1 MSMLAMTDI
10 TILSEIAGAVPSPAF
25 EILAPMWMCHLW
37 FIILCF
43 LLAGYAILDGFDLGV
58 GIIHFI
64 VGRTERE
71 RAVHASV
78 IGPVWDGNE
87 VWLVTFGGGLFAAFP
102 LAYGTIFSAFMVPLM
117 IVLFCLI
124 LRATSLEFR
133 SKANN
138 RFLKFACDFGFFGAS
153 LLATFVFGASVG
165 AVMEGIPLDAAGT
178 LILPGESTPAGAGPF
193 EELTFALTPLSV
205 SSGILAITLFAL
217 HGSLFLN
224 LKTTGRLQVRI
235 QKLFPLFYCAFVL
248 AFITATIVAFR
259 TIDAATLTGPWAI
272 TVAIL
277 NVLAVLNLPRAM
289 YRGKPWTAF
298 VSSCCVVLALIF
310 LFGKAIHPNL
320 AISSLNTDWNIT
332 IFDAASTRATLLTMF
347 VVVCFAI
354 PFVMLYTAI
363 TYWTFRG
370 TVSIPDEE
378 DMEIES

>member
-1 MSMLAMTDI
+1 MSMVALADI
-10 TILSEIAGAVPSPAF
+10 LILSNTANPVATPAS
-25 EILAPMWMCHLW
+25 ELLAPMWMCHMW
-37 FIILCF
+37 FVILCV

-64 VGRTERE
+64 VGRNEHERGL
-71 RAVHASV
+71 HASV

-124 LRATSLEFR
+124 LRATSVEFR
-133 SKANN
+133 SKANSA
-138 RFLKFACDFGFFGAS
+138 FLKFACDLGFFTAS
-153 LLATFVFGASVG
+153 ILATFIFGVAVG
-165 AVMEGIPLDAAGT
+165 AIMEGIPLNDAGT
-178 LILPGESTPAGAGPF
+178 LILPGEGTPAGAGPF
-193 EELTFALTPLSV
+193 EELTFALTPLSIC
-205 SSGILAITLFAL
+205 SGTLAVTLFAL

-224 LKTTGRLQVRI
+224 LKTTGRLQTRI
-235 QKLFPLFYCAFVL
+235 QKFFPIFYSAFVV
-248 AFITATIVAFR
+248 AFIVTTIVAFR
-259 TIDAATLTGPWAI
+259 TINPDTLIGPWAI
-272 TVAIL
+272 LVGIL

-298 VSSCCVVLALIF
+298 LSSCSVVAALIF
-310 LFGKAIHPNL
+310 LFGKAVHPNL
-320 AISSLNTDWNIT
+320 AISSLNSDWNIT
-332 IFDAASTRATLLTMF
+332 IFDSASTQATLLTMF

-370 TVSIPDEE
+370 TVSIPDE
-378 DMEIES
+378 DMESAS

>member
-1 MSMLAMTDI
+1 MSILALTEI
-10 TILSEIAGAVPSPAF
+10 TLLTEIASTPVATT
-25 EILAPMWMCHLW
+25 EILAPMWMCHMW
-37 FIILCF
+37 FVLLCV

-64 VGRTERE
+64 VGHNEKERE
-71 RAVHASV
+71 LHASV

-87 VWLVTFGGGLFAAFP
+87 VWLVTFGGALFAAFP

-133 SKANN
+133 SKANSP
-138 RFLKFACDFGFFGAS
+138 FLKRVCDVGFCFAS
-153 LLATFVFGASVG
+153 LLATFIFGVSV
-165 AVMEGIPLDAAGT
+165 AALMEGIPIDNAGT
-178 LILPGESTPAGAGPF
+178 LILPGEGTPAGAGPF

-205 SSGILAITLFAL
+205 SSGVLAITLFAL

-224 LKTTGRLQVRI
+224 LKTTGRLQTRI
-235 QKLFPLFYCAFVL
+235 QKLFPYFYSAFVL
-248 AFITATIVAFR
+248 AFVTTTIIAFQS
-259 TIDAATLTGPWAI
+259 IGAGTLTGPWAI
-272 TVAIL
+272 LVAIM
-277 NVLAVLNLPRAM
+277 NILAVLNLPRAM
-289 YRGKPWTAF
+289 YRGKPWSAF
-298 VSSCCVVLALIF
+298 LSSCCVVVALIF
-310 LFGKAIHPNL
+310 LFGKAVHPNL
-320 AISSLNTDWNIT
+320 AISSINSDWNIT

-370 TVSIPDEE
+370 TVSIPDE
-378 DMEIES
+378 DLESDS